1 LDLVFTWLIPLPIID
16 WFSAIVTILL
26 AAGLGRR
33 KRLAWVATTLIA
45 AGLLVLYS
53 LILGVA
59 LFVPNSVSDAPSP
72 AQATP

>member
-1 LDLVFTWLIPLPIID
+1 
-16 WFSAIVTILL
+16 

-72 AQATP
+72 AQATPETLPAWLVCAMTANVIILLI